1 MTKLVIFIMMMVSLA
16 GCSGVSEFS
25 DDPNY
30 PRRVLLPEQK
40 AKIEEVEKAGLL
52 QVGTTEDEV
61 ISLIGPPQAK
71 GYELG
76 GKIHWRYTSHSA
88 FYDNFHGASRP
99 FVVIFQN
106 HKVVW
111 TGRLQSNYK

>member
-1 MTKLVIFIMMMVSLA
+1 MKKLAILILTMVVLA
-16 GCSGVSEFS
+16 GCAGVSELS

-30 PRRVLLPEQK
+30 PRRNLLPEQK
-40 AKIEEVEKAGLL
+40 VKIEEVEKAGLL
-52 QVGTTEDEV
+52 KIGMTEDEV

-71 GYELG
+71 GYQLG
-76 GKIHWRYTSHSA
+76 GKIHWRYTSHSG
-88 FYDNFHGASRP
+88 FYDNFFGASRP

-111 TGRLQSNYK
+111 SGRLQSNYK

>member
-1 MTKLVIFIMMMVSLA
+1 MKQLAILVLTTAILA
-16 GCSGVSEFS
+16 GCTGISELS
-25 DDPNY
+25 DDRNY

-52 QVGTTEDEV
+52 ELGMTEDEV

-106 HKVVW
+106 HEVVW
-111 TGRLQSNYK
+111 FGRLQSNYK